1 MIYTTYVCTHG
12 RRNLEGWGQREK
24 QGKGAGGGL
33 RPQKRKKL
41 DYVLN
46 TRALAADLLCRH
58 LQELI

>member
-1 MIYTTYVCTHG
+1 MYVHMVDTTWRAGANERNRG
-12 RRNLEGWGQREK
+12 RGPEGGSNHKKE
-24 QGKGAGGGL
+24 
-33 RPQKRKKL
+33 KKL